1 MSKLWSCLF
10 VSFASL
16 IVLSPSLHAQA
27 IYTANQNNRIQVGV
41 GAVVINPDYTE
52 GNVLGFSGWADYDFS
67 KYVGVEFV
75 VLYASNGEVAILP
88 VNPETGMVDLY
99 KWHLAHLAEFVK
111 DRSGKTKRQADRVSV
126 VEL

>member
-1 MSKLWSCLF
+1 MGAG
-10 VSFASL
+10 V
-16 IVLSPSLHAQA
+16 PQA
-27 IYTANQNNRIQVGV
+27 KIKRRLQAKIKRRLRYLAN
-41 GAVVINPDYTE
+41 
-52 GNVLGFSGWADYDFS
+52 